1 MTVAG
6 KQYVILDAFNN
17 FHNIISYF
25 ISETIQ
31 KICFFSVPPEKVE
44 LKIGENV
51 NPQQYAVKMQ
61 SEKSD
66 QLSVD
71 CVAEQARPAPEFVWY
86 LGEEKLNVS
95 FKNSF
100 CNMQCYL
107 FLLSQYMI
115 GIELIHVNHSIFR
128 RAKKPKQT
136 RAMMEKQITLK
147 RYSTI
152 RTLGITERNLGV
164 RLTIRRIRKLKSSQR
179 KMKSMYF
186 YKYLVSIK

>member
-1 MTVAG
+1 M
-6 KQYVILDAFNN
+6 
-17 FHNIISYF
+17 
-25 ISETIQ
+25 
-31 KICFFSVPPEKVE
+31 
-44 LKIGENV
+44 

-66 QLSVD
+66 QLSVAS
-71 CVAEQARPAPEFVWY
+71 VAEQARPAPEFVWY

-100 CNMQCYL
+100 CNMQCFVL
-107 FLLSQYMI
+107 TVAILSQYRI

-152 RTLGITERNLGV
+152 QTLGITERNLGV